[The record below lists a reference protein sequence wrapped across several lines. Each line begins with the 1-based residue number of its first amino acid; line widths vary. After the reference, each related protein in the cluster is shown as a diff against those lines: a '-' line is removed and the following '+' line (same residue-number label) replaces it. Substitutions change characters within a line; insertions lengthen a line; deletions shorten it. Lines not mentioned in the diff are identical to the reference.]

1 MIELSY
7 ERLTVLRNQHIYYF
21 KAHEMYFKN
30 LIIVILI
37 TIAVVGIQLFLYTPS
52 GKRWLKSLDD

>member
-1 MIELSY
+1 MIEFSY
-7 ERLTVLRNQHIYYF
+7 GRLTVLRNRYVYYF
-21 KAHEMYFKN
+21 KAHEMHFKN

-37 TIAVVGIQLFLYTPS
+37 AIAVVGIQLFLYTPS

>member
-1 MIELSY
+1 MIEFSY
-7 ERLTVLRNQHIYYF
+7 GRLTVLRNRRIYYF
-21 KAHEMYFKN
+21 KVHEMYFKN

-37 TIAVVGIQLFLYTPS
+37 AIAVVGIQLFLYTPS